1 MRNHNVQHLLPATFI
16 IMALMGGA
24 ADAQAQTWVQAG
36 MLRCR
41 LNPSI
46 GFVIFG
52 HQSMECGFQPVSG
65 PVQAYEGA
73 INTVYRRSQTSP
85 VRERTLNLGMM
96 VAGDCYT
103 FCDTAA
109 RILLRSMRPLRFV
122 LDARKPIK

>member
-73 INTVYRRSQTSP
+73 INTVGID
-85 VRERTLNLGMM
+85 LG
-96 VAGDCYT
+96 VSEGGRLAWIT
-103 FCDTAA
+103 TACCPPE
-109 RILLRSMRPLRFV
+109 RILTQQWQGEWPGVGTSQNV
-122 LDARKPIK
+122 SSS

>member
-1 MRNHNVQHLLPATFI
+1 MCSTCCRQHSSSWRSWEGQPTLRPKL
-16 IMALMGGA
+16 
-24 ADAQAQTWVQAG
+24 VQAG

-73 INTVYRRSQTSP
+73 INTVGID
-85 VRERTLNLGMM
+85 LG
-96 VAGDCYT
+96 VSEGGRLAWIT
-103 FCDTAA
+103 TACCPPE
-109 RILLRSMRPLRFV
+109 RILTQQWQGEWPGVGTSQNV
-122 LDARKPIK
+122 SSS